1 MLRAALVHVIAA
13 AWLRLALAE
22 NTTWLTLLDDRY
34 YGLVLAV
41 AAYISVILT
50 NLAECTADVTARV
63 YTSTVHTTLLLLVSC
78 CRIVESTN
86 TLHRS
91 SYPIDTVL
99 LSVVGN
105 TNTCSIVYALT
116 VPGTTQITVYRLLNS
131 GYG

>member
-41 AAYISVILT
+41 AAYISVILP
-50 NLAECTADVTARV
+50 NLAECTDVTARV
-63 YTSTVHTTLLLLVSC
+63 YTSTVLTTLLLLGSC
-78 CRIVESTN
+78 CRIDESTN

-91 SYPIDTVL
+91 LYPIDTVL

-105 TNTCSIVYALT
+105 TNTVH
-116 VPGTTQITVYRLLNS
+116 VVLL
-131 GYG
+131 

>member
-50 NLAECTADVTARV
+50 NLAKCTDVTARV
-63 YTSTVHTTLLLLVSC
+63 YTSTVTYDATAA
-78 CRIVESTN
+78 R
-86 TLHRS
+86 
-91 SYPIDTVL
+91 
-99 LSVVGN
+99 
-105 TNTCSIVYALT
+105 
-116 VPGTTQITVYRLLNS
+116 
-131 GYG
+131 